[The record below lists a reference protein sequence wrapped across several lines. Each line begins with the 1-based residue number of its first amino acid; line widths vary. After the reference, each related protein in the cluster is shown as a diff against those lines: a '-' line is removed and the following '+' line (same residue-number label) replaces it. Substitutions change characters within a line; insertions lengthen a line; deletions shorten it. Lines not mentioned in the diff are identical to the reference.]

1 MNRKGN
7 CWDNAPMGRFFL
19 MERVWRRDYA
29 NQLGSRL
36 CGNDSVSCDKWFFV
50 THEPLCVSV
59 TGN

>member
-1 MNRKGN
+1 
-7 CWDNAPMGRFFL
+7 MGRFFL